1 MKQCRK
7 CGVYV
12 DEDSANCPLC
22 GAFVHEETAP
32 TIYDYPTIDIAKKR
46 KLLLKISGFA
56 TVFTIALV
64 LILNIVINHKVSW
77 ALHVVFG
84 FALAWICICR
94 PILKRFCVRKHLT
107 WDFIGVIA
115 LLFYINIWTSKLAN
129 PWALTLGMPIA
140 VLTWQTVLE
149 ILTLAHKGGRGD
161 YQISLTK
168 IFALSAICIGVS
180 FIWTKTC
187 EWGWYVCT
195 ARGFLDILVLAF
207 FAKDKYLSE
216 LKKRL
221 HI

>member
-32 TIYDYPTIDIAKKR
+32 TVYEYPQVDITKKR
-46 KLLLKISGFA
+46 KLLFKISGFA

-64 LILNIVINHKVSW
+64 IIINLAVSKNVTW

-84 FALAWICICR
+84 FALAWICAIR
-94 PILKRFCVRKHLT
+94 PIMKNFCVRKFLT
-107 WDFIGVIA
+107 WGFVGVIA
-115 LLFYINIWTSKLAN
+115 LLFYINIWTSRLAT

-140 VLTWQTVLE
+140 VLTWQSVLE
-149 ILTLAHKGGRGD
+149 VLAIARKGVYAD
-161 YQISLTK
+161 YQVSLTK
-168 IFALSAICIGVS
+168 IFVLSAIFIGVS

-187 EWGWYVCT
+187 GWGWYVCT

-207 FAKDKYLSE
+207 FAKDNYVNE